1 MSLPFIPSER
11 LAASEIGELS
21 VAMLDQASSC
31 SQYGIVQP
39 DEEEEKLALLILL
52 HVACATGRQPA
63 QERRQVNHVR
73 GGGGVVFCDQV
84 FCAESV
90 TMLTPS
96 FSTVKQPKLRFCMI
110 GFGNITLQ

>member
-21 VAMLDQASSC
+21 VAMLDQLVASSC
-31 SQYGIVQP
+31 SQHGIVQP

-73 GGGGVVFCDQV
+73 GGGVLCGFVRF
-84 FCAESV
+84 SV
-90 TMLTPS
+90 RK
-96 FSTVKQPKLRFCMI
+96 V
-110 GFGNITLQ
+110 